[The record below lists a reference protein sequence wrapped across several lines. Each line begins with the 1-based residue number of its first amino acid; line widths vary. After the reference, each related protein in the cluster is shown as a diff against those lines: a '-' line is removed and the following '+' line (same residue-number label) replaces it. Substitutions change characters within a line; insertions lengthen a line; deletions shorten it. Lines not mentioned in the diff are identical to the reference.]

1 MSESPGTF
9 VDPMPKKKPQVVS
22 PEWLAVVRSALSDE
36 VCGVALRYAWGRVE
50 LMKRADV
57 VVQENEAAALANDAV
72 ADTLTRVRVWHPERV
87 KLATHLCGV
96 IRSRTNARMA
106 RVRKIRHESI
116 HEGDEDEGGEA
127 EIAASLAVADGAERM
142 DAKLAHMELAGRVLE
157 HLRRAAAGDDEVIAL
172 LDSYAAGVTVRPEVL
187 ARLAW
192 DLPRFANVKRRLNY
206 LVRSLPTELHQ
217 AMGLES
223 EE

>member
-1 MSESPGTF
+1 MSEAADTLL
-9 VDPMPKKKPQVVS
+9 DPMPKKKPQLVS
-22 PEWLAVVRSALSDE
+22 PEWLAVVRRALSDE
-36 VCGVALRYAWGRVE
+36 VCGLAIRYAWGRVE
-50 LMKRADV
+50 LMKRAEV
-57 VVQENEAAALANDAV
+57 VVQEGEAVALTNDAV
-72 ADTLTRVRVWHPERV
+72 ADTLTQVRVWYPERV

-127 EIAASLAVADGAERM
+127 EIAASLAVADGAERV
-142 DAKLAHMELAGRVLE
+142 DGALAALELAAKVVE
-157 HLRRAAAGDDEVIAL
+157 HLRRAATGDDEVIAL

-187 ARLAW
+187 VRLGW
-192 DLPRFANVKRRLNY
+192 DLPQFQNVKRRLTS
-206 LVRSLPTELHQ
+206 LVRSLPTELHE
-217 AMGLES
+217 AMALEI